1 MLAALGSAL
10 ASMLGTAGTAAA
22 EAAPAVAEGAG
33 AAASGA
39 GATTA
44 ETLGQAAG
52 AAAGQAAAGGA
63 GAGAAGAAGAG
74 MSNGIMSN
82 IMPLMSKLVS
92 AANGKGEGG
101 EGNLLGL
108 FLPQKK
114 ESATVTTTTKDA
126 DGNTETKSTEVKGD
140 SDLAKLGEAVGSMFG
155 SQAAA
160 TDGGMSS
167 YDTPQTA
174 VSSTRT
180 PFDWQ
185 RRAPFA
191 PTSGRKL

>member
-10 ASMLGTAGTAAA
+10 SSMLGTAGAAAA
-22 EAAPAVAEGAG
+22 EAAPAVAE
-33 AAASGA
+33 GA

-63 GAGAAGAAGAG
+63 GAGATGAAGTG

-167 YDTPQTA
+167 YDTPQTS